1 MRNRIGLILAI
12 ALTLPVATT
21 AVFGG
26 EFGGR
31 RHRPHAQTLL
41 DADRFADVGVFTGAL
56 EGIIVL
62 NGTPYRL
69 APNVCIY
76 DVGRGV
82 LPVGTFLGGC
92 LVACSGVTLR
102 GYQVVDQIIVRA
114 GVDDRAVDTAPIRA
128 VRTED
133 VGPR

>member
-1 MRNRIGLILAI
+1 MRNRIGLILVI
-12 ALTLPVATT
+12 ALTLPVATN

-31 RHRPHAQTLL
+31 KHRPHVQALL

-56 EGIIVL
+56 EGIIIL

-82 LPVGTFLGGC
+82 LPVGTFLGGY
-92 LVACSGVTLR
+92 LVACSGITLR
-102 GYQVVDQIIVRA
+102 GSQVVDQIIVRA
-114 GVDDRAVDTAPIRA
+114 GANDRVIDTAPIRA
-128 VRTED
+128 VRIED
-133 VGPR
+133 AGPR

>member
-12 ALTLPVATT
+12 ALTLLVATT
-21 AVFGG
+21 SVFGG

-31 RHRPHAQTLL
+31 RHRPHVQSLL
-41 DADRFADVGVFTGAL
+41 QADPFADVGEFTGAL

-69 APNVCIY
+69 APNVRIY

-82 LPVGTFLGGC
+82 LPAGTFLGGYI
-92 LVACSGVTLR
+92 VTCSGVTLR
-102 GYQVVDQIIVRA
+102 GSQVVDQIIVRA
-114 GVDDRAVDTAPIRA
+114 GANGRVVDAAPIRS
-128 VRTED
+128 VRIED
-133 VGPR
+133 AGPR